1 MAHRRFRDRDGND
14 WEVRIP
20 SRDMWELSPVGDN
33 AARPR
38 TVPAPGYE
46 RDPYELSLEELQR
59 LLDGSAPT
67 MGHLRRKSPFI
78 D

>member
-1 MAHRRFRDRDGND
+1 MAYRRFRDRDGND
-14 WEVRIP
+14 WEVRTP
-20 SRDMWELSPVGDN
+20 SRDLWELAPAGESSG
-33 AARPR
+33 RSR

-46 RDPYELSLEELQR
+46 RDPFELSVEELQR

-67 MGHLRRKSPFI
+67 PGRSRPSPFK